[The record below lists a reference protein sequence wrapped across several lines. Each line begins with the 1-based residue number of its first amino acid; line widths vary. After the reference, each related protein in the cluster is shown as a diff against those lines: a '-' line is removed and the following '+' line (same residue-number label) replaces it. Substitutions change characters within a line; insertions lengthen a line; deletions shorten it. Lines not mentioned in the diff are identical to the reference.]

1 MKDLWP
7 VSEDSFGDTFDARE
21 DSGEPIED
29 NYGFVSFPSEGAV
42 AWSQQFP
49 SLGISGWEL
58 LAFIDP
64 EEHRR
69 VLDAANH
76 RAELRRRR
84 HKTPPDHPEWLI
96 HDTLA
101 PRSEAGEEEVL
112 ARAGLTL
119 DKAKE
124 LIRRTE
130 GMTDGI

>member
-1 MKDLWP
+1 MKELWP
-7 VSEDSFGDTFDARE
+7 SSEDDFGDVFDARQ

-29 NYGFVSFPSEGAV
+29 KYGFVSFMSEGAV

-76 RAELRRRR
+76 RAALRRKRT
-84 HKTPPDHPEWLI
+84 KLPAGHPNWLI
-96 HDTLA
+96 HDTVSL
-101 PRSEAGEEEVL
+101 REAGEEEVL

-119 DKAKE
+119 EEAKK
-124 LIRRTE
+124 LIQRTG
-130 GMTDGI
+130 GMTDGSL